1 MKQPTAPPSGIPLY
15 PELPITDDGT
25 AGVSTSATS
34 GGNVNVASQQQDQY
48 FRLQEIS
55 RLRKHLE
62 DEKDKRSQ
70 LYKKYRRGINVVD
83 AVDAALISASMGMG
97 IGGVGLLTTVI
108 AAPVVLGLEI
118 AALGCGLLGV
128 AGKFIGRRLSVKAKK
143 HDEVRVLA
151 ESKLNTIADHVSR
164 ALTDGQISD
173 EEFRLIID
181 EAPKYTQ
188 MKAEIRAGAQKAHA
202 AVILD
207 EETKNSLIQRG
218 RDEARASFIKKLAAP
233 WVVVYPASAWPVASI
248 RLRQWRAGGGMTR
261 LRGAPRSASRRG
273 GGPSC
278 DWRHWDYVSSV
289 SLGLLMFIAEL
300 SLVWGRPRY
309 RFRRSAAND
318 NTKVSMDSVTKYS
331 VTTYT
336 CLAAAAAAASV
347 AACTNLEAR
356 RKNYLYNR
364 GKCYT
369 AKTQAYRAFEKALTD
384 WAEDKQKNPDFDS
397 PRPKLVDFYFGG
409 YVSEEIMPPKIT
421 LRPVTAGFGVAAVAL
436 LTAACVANEFDR
448 QDFAELADSFEHHWL
463 RTGCVDGF
471 GIRLSWGWDDPPA
484 HNRGIRCRSRGPAYC
499 CMCGG
504 GVRSPGFPRKN
515 WSP

>member
-70 LYKKYRRGINVVD
+70 LYKKYRRGINAVDVVD
-83 AVDAALISASMGMG
+83 TALISASMGMG

-173 EEFRLIID
+173 EEFCLIID
-181 EAPKYTQ
+181 EAQKYTQ
-188 MKAEIRAGAQKAHA
+188 MKAEIRTGAQKAHA
-202 AVILD
+202 AVTLD

-233 WVVVYPASAWPVASI
+233 WVVVYPASAW
-248 RLRQWRAGGGMTR
+248 RAGGGMTR
-261 LRGAPRSASRRG
+261 PRGAPRPASIVVLDIRLHMLI
-273 GGPSC
+273 PK
-278 DWRHWDYVSSV
+278 SV
-289 SLGLLMFIAEL
+289 WKPHTATPHT
-300 SLVWGRPRY
+300 LVWR
-309 RFRRSAAND
+309 
-318 NTKVSMDSVTKYS
+318 
-331 VTTYT
+331 
-336 CLAAAAAAASV
+336 
-347 AACTNLEAR
+347 LE
-356 RKNYLYNR
+356 
-364 GKCYT
+364 
-369 AKTQAYRAFEKALTD
+369 
-384 WAEDKQKNPDFDS
+384 
-397 PRPKLVDFYFGG
+397 
-409 YVSEEIMPPKIT
+409 
-421 LRPVTAGFGVAAVAL
+421 
-436 LTAACVANEFDR
+436 
-448 QDFAELADSFEHHWL
+448 
-463 RTGCVDGF
+463 
-471 GIRLSWGWDDPPA
+471 RLQPLQQP
-484 HNRGIRCRSRGPAYC
+484 
-499 CMCGG
+499 
-504 GVRSPGFPRKN
+504 
-515 WSP
+515 

>member
-70 LYKKYRRGINVVD
+70 LYKKYRRGINAVD
-83 AVDAALISASMGMG
+83 AVDTALISASMGMG

-181 EAPKYTQ
+181 EA
-188 MKAEIRAGAQKAHA
+188 
-202 AVILD
+202 
-207 EETKNSLIQRG
+207 KNIPR
-218 RDEARASFIKKLAAP
+218 
-233 WVVVYPASAWPVASI
+233 W
-248 RLRQWRAGGGMTR
+248 RQ
-261 LRGAPRSASRRG
+261 RSALEHRKLMLQSLSMRRQKTPSSNRAETRPGRVSWRSWLGPELCVPKEHLDAGMLLRMRQRKRKEWPAPVEPLGRRG
-273 GGPSC
+273 GGPS
-278 DWRHWDYVSSV
+278 SQ
-289 SLGLLMFIAEL
+289 GLLVVFP
-300 SLVWGRPRY
+300 VYTWGDTLGIY
-309 RFRRSAAND
+309 MAIIG
-318 NTKVSMDSVTKYS
+318 
-331 VTTYT
+331 
-336 CLAAAAAAASV
+336 LG
-347 AACTNLEAR
+347 AR
-356 RKNYLYNR
+356 R
-364 GKCYT
+364 
-369 AKTQAYRAFEKALTD
+369 
-384 WAEDKQKNPDFDS
+384 
-397 PRPKLVDFYFGG
+397 
-409 YVSEEIMPPKIT
+409 
-421 LRPVTAGFGVAAVAL
+421 
-436 LTAACVANEFDR
+436 
-448 QDFAELADSFEHHWL
+448 
-463 RTGCVDGF
+463 
-471 GIRLSWGWDDPPA
+471 
-484 HNRGIRCRSRGPAYC
+484 
-499 CMCGG
+499 GG
-504 GVRSPGFPRKN
+504 GAGPSWLICTSTY
-515 WSP
+515 WS